1 MSRIECLSIR
11 YRMEKQK
18 DVSRLDAQAWIR
30 AGAQVLAQSGVN
42 AVKVEPIAKQLQVT
56 KGSFYWHFKNRRAL
70 LEAILHD
77 WVAAETDR
85 VIEQVESEGGSAKE
99 KLLRLFELTVQDDGQ
114 VERAIRAWAVSDSMP
129 AEVLQIVDQRRLN
142 YTKDLFVAV
151 GFTPFEALVRARL
164 VYYALVAEFMLSKE
178 PEKRAD
184 RLKEMRLQHKI
195 LTHQD

>member
-1 MSRIECLSIR
+1 
-11 YRMEKQK
+11 MEKQK

>member
-30 AGAQVLAQSGVN
+30 AGAQVLAQSGIN